1 METHNGENRK
11 REMGCEV
18 CGKKFFTKQTLRT
31 HMIRHKDPKFVCN
44 FEGCT
49 KKFFKS
55 IVFES
60 HKKTHIG
67 QRDFACHLCDK
78 KYFAPNHLSRHILQ
92 FHKQLKVSCEL
103 PGCSS
108 KFARKETYRNHVLS
122 HHKDLSQEQ
131 IQTLFKKIREMKQE

>member
-18 CGKKFFTKQTLRT
+18 CGKKFFTKPALRT
-31 HMIRHKDPKFVCN
+31 HMIRHKDQKFVCN

-49 KKFFKS
+49 KKFFSSTSFK
-55 IVFES
+55 S
-60 HKKTHIG
+60 HKKTHID

-78 KYFAPNHLSRHILQ
+78 KYFIANHLHRHILH

-122 HHKDLSQEQ
+122 HHKELSKDQ
-131 IQTLFKKIREMKQE
+131 IELLLKKIREMKQE